1 MNNKGNYIKVRY
13 NVNINDDQIY
23 VVTNN
28 KAVLLTKD
36 NAKKMSRILNKY
48 RGRKIN
54 NFTYIYED
62 YDKIMNDFFNNKRT
76 KKVNRNK
83 SKRIA
88 LGIIS
93 GSLVTLLLSG
103 VYTQI
108 KNKETN
114 EIINEAIVF
123 EDDSIEV
130 PVMQDPYIDVDVA
143 ISNIEGDNNSFNV
156 DVSIDSNEDKVEDT
170 KTVDDV

>member
-54 NFTYIYED
+54 NFTYIYD
-62 YDKIMNDFFNNKRT
+62 I
-76 KKVNRNK
+76 
-83 SKRIA
+83 
-88 LGIIS
+88 
-93 GSLVTLLLSG
+93 
-103 VYTQI
+103 YT
-108 KNKETN
+108 
-114 EIINEAIVF
+114 
-123 EDDSIEV
+123 
-130 PVMQDPYIDVDVA
+130 
-143 ISNIEGDNNSFNV
+143 NIR
-156 DVSIDSNEDKVEDT
+156 
-170 KTVDDV
+170 